1 MDVDENIVD
10 LSLGSGRDFLTIT
23 PTSSSVRDLRALP
36 QTSCLTITPTQAPLT
51 SVDHFTLHA
60 TVPISQSSGTSSQPP
75 NTKRVLRP
83 RTEPRSYAET
93 PDIIL
98 LPAKIN
104 GRQVNGTVDSD
115 SDDGAMPPLPPVKV
129 TMITLN
135 ETFKNRPNFVFV
147 SDRNSPL
154 QKFGKRN
161 VHSED

>member
-23 PTSSSVRDLRALP
+23 PSTSTARDIRALP

-51 SVDHFTLHA
+51 SVDHLLHQ
-60 TVPISQSSGTSSQPP
+60 PSPSSLPGTSSASLPGSSACSTTQQQPT

-83 RTEPRSYAET
+83 RTEPRSYAEA

-104 GRQVNGTVDSD
+104 GRQVNGNVDSD
-115 SDDGAMPPLPPVKV
+115 SGDDEMPPLPPVKV
-129 TMITLN
+129 
-135 ETFKNRPNFVFV
+135 P
-147 SDRNSPL
+147 
-154 QKFGKRN
+154 Q
-161 VHSED
+161 